1 MSELKEFFESG
12 SGWAFII
19 ILLRTL
25 IAMTKQEFYDHDGD
39 AKCHLAILKTFRVKK
54 IRYPTGFHAVSSI
67 LGVKLNEKFPGL
79 FNLIIWGLFVV
90 LLNQY
95 EEINLY
101 SALYLLAFSLLID
114 DYNSHQY
121 GYTER
126 LCAQLSCSVVFGILL
141 LDINFLWS
149 LPLYAWIIYSSK
161 FGRQFMVFV
170 CVPSLL
176 ILGQFNDLLYLVV
189 LVSLILLLSP
199 HLREGLIHQ
208 VKWSKNYNK
217 GSTIPLSKKWRPVYE
232 FHFLRLLLFPELF
245 LIYGYNVELF
255 ALVLAVFFLI
265 SFRKLSFVG
274 ESWRYLDWAVLFPTC
289 ILIGPESVYILI
301 LKLLGFYLYQAI
313 SYFVLRPKSLNTY
326 KSDALDIT
334 DFLREKGAI
343 FPIPYRTGDDLMSV
357 DPHADL
363 ALWWPVDGN
372 ECMGTLPSK
381 GTSRYDKKYIK
392 DAKWIV
398 ASKSL
403 LCAVDY
409 EYYPDV
415 LKSTPTYSNSSY
427 LVFESP

>member
-1 MSELKEFFESG
+1 MAEFIEFFDSG
-12 SGWAFII
+12 ASWVC
-19 ILLRTL
+19 ILILMRVV
-25 IAMTKQEFYDHDGD
+25 IAMTKQDFYFHEGD

-54 IRYPTGFHAVSSI
+54 IRYPTGFHATSSI
-67 LGVKLNEKFPGL
+67 LGVKLNERIPGL
-79 FNLIIWGLFVV
+79 FNLIIWSFFVI

-95 EEINLY
+95 KEIDLY
-101 SALYLLAFSLLID
+101 SALYLLAFCLLTD
-114 DYNSHQY
+114 EYNSHQY

-126 LCAQLSCSVVFGILL
+126 LCAQLSCSVVFGVLL

-161 FGRQFMVFV
+161 FGRQFIVFV

-176 ILGQFNDLLYLVV
+176 ILGQFNDLLYLVG
-189 LVSLILLLSP
+189 LVSFILLLSP

-255 ALVLAVFFLI
+255 ALILAVFFLI
-265 SFRKLSFVG
+265 SLRKLSFVG
-274 ESWRYLDWAVLFPTC
+274 ESWRYLDWVVLFPAC
-289 ILIGPESVYILI
+289 ILIGPESGYILI
-301 LKLLGFYLYQAI
+301 LKLFGFYLYQAI
-313 SYFVLRPKSLNTY
+313 SYFVLRPKSLTTY
-326 KSDALDIT
+326 KSDAVDVT
-334 DFLREKGAI
+334 DFLREKGPI

-372 ECMGTLPSK
+372 ECMGKLPSP
-381 GTSRYDKKYIK
+381 GTARYDKKYIK

-398 ASKSL
+398 ASKPL
-403 LCAVDY
+403 LADVDY
-409 EYYPDV
+409 EYYPEV
-415 LKSTPTYSNSSY
+415 LKSTPTYSNSTY
-427 LVFESP
+427 LVFESS